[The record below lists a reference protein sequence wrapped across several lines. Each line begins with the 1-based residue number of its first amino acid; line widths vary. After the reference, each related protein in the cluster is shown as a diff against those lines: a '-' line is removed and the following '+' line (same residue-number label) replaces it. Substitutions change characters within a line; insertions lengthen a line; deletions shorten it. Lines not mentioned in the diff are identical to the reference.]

1 MKVVML
7 CTTRVMPGKM
17 AEYLELEK
25 KMFGV
30 RGGPGAMPAYK
41 RLMLMSGAGDMQ
53 HVITYLFEFDNFAAM
68 DKWVALANT
77 PEFMALMP
85 QFDALM
91 ESHEHDV
98 FIETPMS

>member
-25 KMFGV
+25 KMFGAT
-30 RGGPGAMPAYK
+30 GGAGAMPAYK

-53 HVITYLFEFDNFAAM
+53 HTVTYLFEFDNFAAM
-68 DKWVALANT
+68 DKWAAMAEA
-77 PEFMALMP
+77 PEFKALMP
-85 QFDALM
+85 KWDSII

-98 FIETPMS
+98 FVETPLP

>member
-1 MKVVML
+1 MKVIML
-7 CTTRVMPGKM
+7 CKTKVLPGKM
-17 AEYLELEK
+17 TEYMELEK
-25 KMFGV
+25 KMFAATEGAE
-30 RGGPGAMPAYK
+30 AMPSLK

-53 HVITYLFEFDNFAAM
+53 HLITYLFEFDSFAAM

-85 QFDALM
+85 QFDAVM

-98 FIETPMS
+98 FMETPMP

>member
-1 MKVVML
+1 
-7 CTTRVMPGKM
+7 M
-17 AEYLELEK
+17 AEYMELEK
-25 KMFGV
+25 KMFAATEGAE
-30 RGGPGAMPAYK
+30 AMPSFK

-53 HVITYLFEFDNFAAM
+53 HLITYLFEFDSFAAM

-85 QFDALM
+85 QFDAVM

-98 FIETPMS
+98 FMETPMP